1 MPGERVSGLKSFPD
15 STSIFAKLWLGLD
28 PEDNPL
34 MLRNAGTQDVCSL
47 DFKTA
52 E

>member
-1 MPGERVSGLKSFPD
+1 MPGESDSGLKGFPD

-34 MLRNAGTQDVCSL
+34 MLRDAVTQDVYSL
-47 DFKTA
+47 NFKAA